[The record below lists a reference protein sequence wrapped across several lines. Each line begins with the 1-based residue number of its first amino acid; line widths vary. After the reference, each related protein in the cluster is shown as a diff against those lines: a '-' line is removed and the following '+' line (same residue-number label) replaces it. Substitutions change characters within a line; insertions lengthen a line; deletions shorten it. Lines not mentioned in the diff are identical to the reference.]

1 MLNVGHILSA
11 SLNVGH
17 ILWVSLAMLTIGLI
31 GVLIRRNALVMFMSV
46 ELVLNAANLNFIGF
60 SRFLPDPVGQV
71 FAVFIIVIAAA
82 EVAVGLAIV
91 LALYQ
96 NRDSVMVDEARLMK
110 W

>member
-1 MLNVGHILSA
+1 MLTMQHV
-11 SLNVGH
+11 
-17 ILWVSLAMLTIGLI
+17 LWVSLAMFTLGVIGIL
-31 GVLIRRNALVMFMSV
+31 VRRNALIMFMSV

-71 FAVFIIVIAAA
+71 FSVFIIVIAAA

-91 LALYQ
+91 LALYR
-96 NRDSVMVDEARLMK
+96 NRDTVMADDASQMK